1 MYESPIIQTMMSD
14 ISEQIVKEQ
23 EDKFMYQF
31 RQTIGYDID
40 KDELIKALK
49 YDRNQYDKGYADA
62 LKNKK
67 ELLNLI
73 CDVNPTEIA
82 AQIASGNL
90 HNWCLILKREFERIL
105 NEG

>member
-23 EDKFMYQF
+23 EDKFMYQL

-40 KDELIKALK
+40 KGELIKALQ
-49 YDRNQYDKGYADA
+49 YDRDQYQKGYDDA
-62 LKNKK
+62 MKNKK
-67 ELLNLI
+67 KLFDLV
-73 CDVNPTEIA
+73 CDVNPEEIG

-90 HNWCLILKREFERIL
+90 HNWCIILKREFERLL
-105 NEG
+105 NE